1 MSIVLRAWPWIE
13 EFWFDEAIPPRGVDV
28 ALLCRR
34 PAIAEIAHPSAN
46 YTIVVDL
53 TLSDEQ
59 LLANMHAGTRYKIR
73 RAQNKDAL
81 EFGAPIAPDACSL
94 AAFHDF
100 FAQFA
105 ADKGLSP
112 VRMKYLQAAAKA
124 GVLRLGSMAHEGE
137 VVVWHS
143 YLLIGSRVRLLHS
156 ASLFRGQA
164 PARRGL
170 IGRANRLLHWLE
182 MQHFR
187 GTGATLFDFGG
198 WYEGQD
204 DEEKLRVNEFKEGFG
219 GTVRQE
225 SDGVRAL
232 TLLGRAYLGARRL
245 RGAIPLRPQAAHKR
259 NTTTR

>member
-1 MSIVLRAWPWIE
+1 
-13 EFWFDEAIPPRGVDV
+13 
-28 ALLCRR
+28 
-34 PAIAEIAHPSAN
+34 
-46 YTIVVDL
+46 
-53 TLSDEQ
+53 
-59 LLANMHAGTRYKIR
+59 
-73 RAQNKDAL
+73 
-81 EFGAPIAPDACSL
+81 
-94 AAFHDF
+94 
-100 FAQFA
+100 
-105 ADKGLSP
+105 
-112 VRMKYLQAAAKA
+112 MKYLQAAAKA

-170 IGRANRLLHWLE
+170 IGRANWLLHWLE

-225 SDGVRAL
+225 FDGVRAL

-245 RGAIPLRPQAAHKR
+245 RVAIPLRPQAAHKR